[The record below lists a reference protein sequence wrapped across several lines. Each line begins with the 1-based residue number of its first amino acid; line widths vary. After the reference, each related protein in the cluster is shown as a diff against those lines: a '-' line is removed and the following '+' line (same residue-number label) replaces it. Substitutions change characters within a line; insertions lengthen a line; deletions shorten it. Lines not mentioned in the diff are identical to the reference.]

1 MRNARPAPTRLTPMG
16 LTLSIFALLA
26 AGTVASPA
34 RAEEPKVVATALETP
49 FVLVVGETG
58 RVEPEGLEVTLRSAS
73 DDSGCLAPDD
83 CSMAT
88 FNGTIGMRLNEKR
101 DLATVQA
108 IMEPGQSA
116 SFTFAGYEIRFG
128 EVRRLGK
135 DKVQATFEVAKAPE
149 EEEKKPEEPGK
160 DDWPGR

>member
-1 MRNARPAPTRLTPMG
+1 MKNARQAPSLS
-16 LTLSIFALLA
+16 TLLIFTLLA
-26 AGTVASPA
+26 AGTLAPSA
-34 RAEEPKVVATALETP
+34 RAAEPQVVAAQLETP

-83 CSMAT
+83 CSEAT
-88 FNGTIGMRLNEKR
+88 FQGTIAMRLNEKR

-108 IMEPGQSA
+108 IMEPGQSV
-116 SFTFAGYEIRFG
+116 SVTFAGYEIRFG

-135 DKVQATFEVAKAPE
+135 DRVQATFEVAKAPE